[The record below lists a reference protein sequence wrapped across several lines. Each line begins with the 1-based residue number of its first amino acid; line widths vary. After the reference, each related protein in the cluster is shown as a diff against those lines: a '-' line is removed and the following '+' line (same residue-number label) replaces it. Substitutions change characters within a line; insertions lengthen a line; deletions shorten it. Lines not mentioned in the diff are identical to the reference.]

1 MNTLVD
7 SAAFYAL
14 ADRRDERHE
23 QSLRFYEQAID
34 AERLCTTDYVLV
46 ETWTLIAH
54 RLGRPAAMR
63 FWDGLSTGIV
73 PMLGVGAEDL
83 AHARGIAHDWADQ
96 GFSLVDCT
104 SMAVMERLGIE
115 RVFTFDGGF
124 DRFRYGED
132 RERFFARVPR

>member
-14 ADRRDERHE
+14 ADRRDERHGE
-23 QSLRFYEQAID
+23 SLRFYEQAID
-34 AERLCTTDYVLV
+34 ADRLCTTDYVLV

-63 FWDGLSTGIV
+63 FWDGLSTGMV
-73 PMLGVGAEDL
+73 PMVGVGAQDL
-83 AHARGIAHDWADQ
+83 ARARAIAHDWADQ

-104 SMAVMERLGIE
+104 SMAMMERLGIE
-115 RVFTFDGGF
+115 RVFTFDRGF
-124 DRFRYGED
+124 ERYRYGEAKS
-132 RERFFARVPR
+132 RYFMRVPG